1 MLRNVVRSAA
11 LVAVA
16 FLFVAADAEAQWVR
30 QVDPVGQVR
39 FRLGI
44 FEPLG
49 DSSGW
54 DRVFEGFTGQTSD
67 LQDVL
72 WGVDFLWRPGGY
84 GSLMFG
90 FSSYS
95 GSTTSAYEDWVAG
108 DGSEIRHTKR
118 LEIADISVAW
128 VYHFGSGG
136 IRPYAGV
143 GGGLLWWELTDDGNF
158 IDFGDPELPIV
169 RAFYGADGTTFEA
182 FGLAGIDIP
191 LGPVWSFFAE
201 GRYRWASD
209 GLGDGFAGFGDLD
222 LSGWEI
228 SGGFAIGF

>member
-1 MLRNVVRSAA
+1 MLRTVVRSAA
-11 LVAVA
+11 LVAAA
-16 FLFVAADAEAQWVR
+16 FLLVAADAEAQWAR

-44 FEPLG
+44 FEPAG
-49 DSSGW
+49 GSSGW

-95 GSTTSAYEDWVAG
+95 GSTSSAYEDWVAG

-143 GGGLLWWELTDDGNF
+143 GGGLLWWELTDAGDF

-182 FGLAGIDIP
+182 FGLAGVDIP
-191 LGPVWSFFAE
+191 LSPAWSFFAE

-209 GLGDGFAGFGDLD
+209 GLGGGFAGFGDLD
-222 LSGWEI
+222 LSGWEV